1 MFNKKQITWEQIFSS
16 YTNNPRDVKTVPFHR
31 DGIWFYV
38 YVENDNVYVKNAR
51 NHTDSSNIK
60 IRRKIEKEKL
70 DAMLSLYHRRKKVN
84 LFRRKQ
90 KKSQSIRFTGTAYL
104 LIWVRKN

>member
-16 YTNNPRDVKTVPFHR
+16 YTNNPRDGKTVPLHM

-60 IRRKIEKEKL
+60 NRRKIEKEKL
-70 DAMLSLYHRRKKVN
+70 DVMLSLYHRRKKGESV
-84 LFRRKQ
+84 
-90 KKSQSIRFTGTAYL
+90 SQEAKEITINQVYWYGIFADMGA
-104 LIWVRKN
+104 